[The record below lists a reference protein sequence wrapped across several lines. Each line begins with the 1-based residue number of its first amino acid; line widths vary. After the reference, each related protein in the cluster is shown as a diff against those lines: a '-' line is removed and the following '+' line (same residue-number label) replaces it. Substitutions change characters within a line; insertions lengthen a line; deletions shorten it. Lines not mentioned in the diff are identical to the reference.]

1 MLHASNQFFAQ
12 QIQKAKDTVARGEQ
26 RLLRCITQLAVHYML
41 LTQPDSKKKKKK
53 GEEEEEEAVVN
64 LQIKG
69 MVFFRND
76 SEEKESE
83 VLGCPCREGIMKRGS
98 IVLNKK
104 GS

>member
-1 MLHASNQFFAQ
+1 
-12 QIQKAKDTVARGEQ
+12 
-26 RLLRCITQLAVHYML
+26 ML

-53 GEEEEEEAVVN
+53 GEEEKAVVN

>member
-1 MLHASNQFFAQ
+1 MLHATNQFFAQ

-53 GEEEEEEAVVN
+53 GEEEEAVVN